1 MKKYLSAIVIFDVLL
16 PALVLGVPGCILLLL
31 FTNFQNF
38 AATKVE
44 EFSQHETR
52 LKQVAAL
59 QRELQPVEAEMP
71 LLKAMLSNNDI
82 EARLDHS
89 ITATLDKFS
98 SDQIERTLH
107 EFQYGTTAIG
117 ANLGE
122 GRRLSL
128 KFSSRWETLNAAALE
143 WETRFP
149 NLALETLS
157 IRRAAESKLS
167 GPYLESALSYF
178 VITDN

>member
-1 MKKYLSAIVIFDVLL
+1 MKKYLSAILIFDVLL
-16 PALVLGVPGCILLLL
+16 PALLLGVPGCILLLL

-38 AATKVE
+38 AAAKVE

-52 LKQVAAL
+52 LKQVAGL
-59 QRELQPVEAEMP
+59 QRELQPVAAEMP
-71 LLKAMLSNNDI
+71 QLKALLSNNDI
-82 EARLDHS
+82 EARLNQS
-89 ITATLDKFS
+89 MTATLDKFS

-107 EFQYGTTAIG
+107 EFQYGTTVIG
-117 ANLGE
+117 TNLGE

-128 KFSSRWETLNAAALE
+128 KFSCRWETLNAAALD

-157 IRRAAESKLS
+157 MRREAQLKN
-167 GPYLESALSYF
+167 SAR
-178 VITDN
+178 

>member
-1 MKKYLSAIVIFDVLL
+1 MKKYLSAIVVFDVLL
-16 PALVLGVPGCILLLL
+16 PALLLGVPGCILLLA

-38 AATKVE
+38 AAAKVE
-44 EFSQHETR
+44 EFSQHQMR

-59 QRELQPVEAEMP
+59 QRELQPVEAKMP
-71 LLKAMLSNNDI
+71 LLKALLSNNDI
-82 EARLDHS
+82 EARLNQS
-89 ITATLDKFS
+89 MTASLDKFS
-98 SDQIERTLH
+98 SDQIERTLR
-107 EFQYGTTAIG
+107 EFLYGSSVIG

-128 KFSSRWETLNAAALE
+128 KFSSRWETLNAATLE

-149 NLALETLS
+149 NLVLETLS
-157 IRRAAESKLS
+157 IRRAPESKLS

-178 VITDN
+178 VITEN